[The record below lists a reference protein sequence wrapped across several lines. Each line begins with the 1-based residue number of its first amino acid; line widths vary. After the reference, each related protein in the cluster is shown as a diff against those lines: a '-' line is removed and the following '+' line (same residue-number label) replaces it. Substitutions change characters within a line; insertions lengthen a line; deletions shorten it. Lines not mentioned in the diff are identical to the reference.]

1 MIFKKEKMY
10 LLTDLIVTFLH
21 FMTFNSCEFPC
32 IYVVDPDFT
41 FGPWF
46 YCASH
51 IWEKMLVII
60 SLNIFLYFPSP
71 FSEVPVTCMLD
82 CLVIQQVNC

>member
-51 IWEKMLVII
+51 I
-60 SLNIFLYFPSP
+60 
-71 FSEVPVTCMLD
+71 
-82 CLVIQQVNC
+82 